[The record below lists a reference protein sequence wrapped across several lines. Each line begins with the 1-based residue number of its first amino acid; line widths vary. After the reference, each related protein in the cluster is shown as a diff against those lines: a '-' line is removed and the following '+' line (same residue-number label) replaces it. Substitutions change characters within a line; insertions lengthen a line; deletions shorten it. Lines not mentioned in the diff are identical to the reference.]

1 MAIAKSFGRIN
12 DYTID
17 PNQEIIAIGFTNIW
31 ASFFGAY
38 PSTGSFSR
46 TAIKSRSGVKT
57 PLAGVFS
64 GAVVVLALYA
74 LTPAFY
80 YIPDATLA
88 AVVIHAVSDL
98 VSGPS
103 YVKRLAKVSL
113 WELLVFLV
121 AVVVT
126 FFTTV
131 DYGIYGSVALS
142 AVILLFRIARPRVA
156 ALGRIQLSKEQ
167 VPQEPEEKALS
178 SSSPSE
184 HLYVPTNHPTLGKWV
199 ESLPRGIIMFR
210 VDESMTYP
218 NSGFLAD
225 RIIRHCKERTR
236 RAGRIPTKA
245 ERAWNDD
252 ASPQRDAERASLPR
266 LHAIILD
273 FSGVNRLDSSGLQ
286 AIVDVQNTLNRYADQ
301 HVEFHF
307 VNVPNPSVR
316 RSLIVAGFGTQPRSI
331 HVDDASTSGDHQ
343 QQLTGPTEILPVV
356 PSSRDGPQ
364 HELEESIRRQQKHQ
378 KQLDDLESLGGS
390 TDKDEKLHG
399 AVITLPKDKY
409 PFFHWSADHAVQSA
423 LESLAHRPE
432 EPDYNSQQQE

>member
-1 MAIAKSFGRIN
+1 M
-12 DYTID
+12 
-17 PNQEIIAIGFTNIW
+17 
-31 ASFFGAY
+31 
-38 PSTGSFSR
+38 
-46 TAIKSRSGVKT
+46 
-57 PLAGVFS
+57 
-64 GAVVVLALYA
+64 VVLALYA

-156 ALGRIQLSKEQ
+156 ALGRIQLTKQQ
-167 VPQEPEEKALS
+167 VPQEPEEKVLS

-225 RIIRHCKERTR
+225 RIIRHCKEHTR

-343 QQLTGPTEILPVV
+343 QQQLTGPTEILPVV

-409 PFFHWSADHAVQSA
+409 PIFHWSADHAVQSA

-432 EPDYNSQQQE
+432 EPDYDSQQQE